1 MPASALQR
9 KKTAE
14 RRAFA
19 FQQFL
24 NGVQQQQIASEL
36 GISVPSVSK
45 LIKQACA
52 ENPVVEMT
60 PQQRT
65 GLAMELILSAHGDI
79 RRELA
84 SARAEGRRDDV
95 RGLLSIQSLSASRAA
110 RVLEAQV
117 DTVVQA
123 GPVFNVSNFAALMGG
138 DQKQLPEQ
146 QAEVVTVEVEP
157 APDSPVP

>member
-1 MPASALQR
+1 MPASPRQR

-14 RRAFA
+14 RRAEA
-19 FQQFL
+19 FRLYL
-24 NGVQQQQIASEL
+24 NGMQVIDIAKQL
-36 GISVPSVSK
+36 GISNASTSV
-45 LIKQACA
+45 LIKQACQ

-95 RGLLSIQSLSASRAA
+95 RGLLSVQSLSAARAA
-110 RVLEAQV
+110 RVLEA
-117 DTVVQA
+117 TPEAVVQA
-123 GPVFNVSNFAALMGG
+123 GPVFNVGNFAALMGG
-138 DQKQLPEQ
+138 AQQQQLPEEK
-146 QAEVVTVEVEP
+146 AEVVEVKVEN
-157 APDSPVP
+157 S